1 MIFKKDNFVFGCI
14 LGFVA
19 PIVGLL
25 LLKYYKFGMLSF
37 KEVLQFIYY
46 QPGHGIMTAGLS
58 VSLLMNA
65 ILFTFYINSRRDK
78 TAKGIFITS
87 VFYGVIIL
95 LIKYLS

>member
-1 MIFKKDNFVFGCI
+1 MFKKDNFIFGCI
-14 LGFVA
+14 LGLTA

-37 KEVLQFIYY
+37 KEVIQFIYT

-58 VSLLMNA
+58 VSLMMNA
-65 ILFTFYINSRRDK
+65 FFFTMYVNNRKDETGKGLFVT
-78 TAKGIFITS
+78 T
-87 VFYGVIIL
+87 VLYGVVIL

>member
-1 MIFKKDNFVFGCI
+1 MFKKDNFIYGCI
-14 LGFVA
+14 LGMLA

-46 QPGHGIMTAGLS
+46 QPGHGLMTAGLS
-58 VSLLMNA
+58 VALMMNA
-65 ILFTFYINSRRDK
+65 LFFTIYVNGKKDQ
-78 TAKGIFITS
+78 TGKGLFVST
-87 VFYGVIIL
+87 VVYGVVIL